1 MSRCKEKAASI
12 STYPLRESRRRPRGR
27 LTLRFHRLKIQTGT
41 LRKIPAPLLFF
52 FDFTLII
59 TQKEQPHDKETP
71 LLGICLEKTVI
82 QKVSSFLNERENGKI
97 PRTLSISSDSVHCN
111 TIYRGQNIETS
122 YMSINRVK
130 LLIKEFIFNN
140 HNKHRN

>member
-1 MSRCKEKAASI
+1 MI
-12 STYPLRESRRRPRGR
+12 GR
-27 LTLRFHRLKIQTGT
+27 IIKNELMQVRSGDKVTVEQWAIMK
-41 LRKIPAPLLFF
+41 
-52 FDFTLII
+52 II

-130 LLIKEFIFNN
+130 LLIQEFIFNN

>member
-1 MSRCKEKAASI
+1 MKGKMEKFQ
-12 STYPLRESRRRPRGR
+12 E
-27 LTLRFHRLKIQTGT
+27 
-41 LRKIPAPLLFF
+41 
-52 FDFTLII
+52 
-59 TQKEQPHDKETP
+59 
-71 LLGICLEKTVI
+71 
-82 QKVSSFLNERENGKI
+82 
-97 PRTLSISSDSVHCN
+97 LSVLVDSVHCN